1 MTTRAHLDR
10 VAQTLTLEPT
20 STSADTTQKTIFSG
34 L

>member
-10 VAQTLTLEPT
+10 VAQPLTLEPT